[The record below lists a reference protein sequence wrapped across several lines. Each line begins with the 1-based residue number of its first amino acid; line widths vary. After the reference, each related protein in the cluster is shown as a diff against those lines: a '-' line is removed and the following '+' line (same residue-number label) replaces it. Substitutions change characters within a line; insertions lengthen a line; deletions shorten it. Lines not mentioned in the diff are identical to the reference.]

1 MSTATATRPTPV
13 RSTGYSPRQRF
24 LALLLIT
31 AALGTS
37 VSVFQTSAA
46 TTAFRSRLPAHTI
59 SRLTSSE
66 SAFPVPSLPYF
77 ADKRNGL
84 NQLFVKRS
92 WAWVTGIY
100 IFHSLALFL
109 TAPLLTVNTLK
120 KNDTPSPSQPAIQL
134 SSAAK
139 TPFNLIVTSLRRY
152 LLSSLFWFYLT
163 QKTWF
168 GSRTGPSISSRILR
182 TSGAVCVPSHLSSSN
197 SVDSALAG
205 AGAGGGGP
213 ASMICTGA
221 PGEYWRGGHDVS
233 GHSFMM
239 IHCSMFLF
247 ELVHPLLPSLLPKY
261 FTSTSTRTQPRKLPF
276 AVQVTAWASIAM
288 MGLCWWMLLMTSLFF
303 HSPAEKS
310 SGVAFGVL
318 GWWVG
323 GL

>member
-1 MSTATATRPTPV
+1 MSTRTTTRPAPA
-13 RSTGYSPRQRF
+13 RSAGYSPRQRF
-24 LALLLIT
+24 LALLVLT
-31 AALGTS
+31 AFLGTA
-37 VSVFQTSAA
+37 VSVVQTSAA
-46 TTAFRSRLPAHTI
+46 TTAFRSRLPAQTL

-77 ADKRNGL
+77 ADKRNSL

-92 WAWVTGIY
+92 WGWITGIF
-100 IFHSLALFL
+100 ILHSLALFL
-109 TAPLLTVNTLK
+109 TAPLLTVNTSK

-139 TPFNLIVTSLRRY
+139 TPFNLLVTSLRRY

-182 TSGAVCVPSHLSSSN
+182 QSGAICVPSTLSS
-197 SVDSALAG
+197 DSTL
-205 AGAGGGGP
+205 GGGG
-213 ASMICTGA
+213 AAICTGA
-221 PGEYWRGGHDVS
+221 PGEYWKGGHDVS

-261 FTSTSTRTQPRKLPF
+261 FTSTSTRTQPRKLPL
-276 AVQVTAWASIAM
+276 AVQTTAWFSIGV

-303 HSPAEKS
+303 HSPAEKL
-310 SGVAFGVL
+310 SGVAFGLL